1 MGERLII
8 SIRKGMR
15 ARIPA
20 RTIFILIAA
29 LCLCSVLPAA
39 PKQADPAKL
48 AAILKRSEEYCRRL
62 EKAALDFVC
71 QEEVKEASRYYA
83 SQTDVYRYDY
93 QFSRMV
99 QSEDHASKADVYLY
113 DYQFIR
119 KNLETKEKRDLIS
132 VNGKKKNIQDS
143 SLHTDMVFYKNVFLG
158 PVGLLSTFWQ
168 DYFDYKLIGEDTVN
182 KEKTVVIEATPGPE
196 LTEPHPYGRV
206 WVKEDDGSVL
216 KIVWKQE
223 SLRNFQGIEEWA
235 KAHDAVPQITAFCEY
250 GFEKNGLRF
259 PSRNYAEN
267 ASLRKN
273 GHKFVHTK
281 ISVRYKNYKFF
292 TVETEIKY

>member
-1 MGERLII
+1 
-8 SIRKGMR
+8 MR
-15 ARIPA
+15 AHIPA

-29 LCLCSVLPAA
+29 LCLCSAQPAA
-39 PKQADPAKL
+39 PGQTDPGKL
-48 AAILKRSEEYCRRL
+48 AAILKKSEEYCRRL

-119 KNLETKEKRDLIS
+119 KGGETKEKRDLIS

-143 SLHTDMVFYKNVFLG
+143 SLHTDMVFYKNVLLG

-168 DYFDYKLIGEDTVN
+168 DYFDYKLIGEDAVN
-182 KEKTVVIEATPGPE
+182 KEKAVVIDAAPKPK
-196 LTEPHPYGRV
+196 LTEAHPYGRV

-216 KIVWKQE
+216 KIVWDQK
-223 SLRNFQGIEEWA
+223 SLGNFQSIEEWA
-235 KAHDAVPQITAFCEY
+235 KTQNAEPLITAFSEFA
-250 GFEKNGLRF
+250 FEKNGLRF
-259 PSRNYAEN
+259 PSRNFVEN
-267 ASLRKN
+267 AVVQK
-273 GHKFVHTK
+273 GGQKYVFTE

-292 TVETEIKY
+292 TVETEIEY